1 MSKRD
6 KKRQRE
12 EAIKAEIL
20 RREQQRAE
28 RSPID
33 RDQMLFLIEYVGK
46 NVMEKGHE
54 HNFEFTKQWASSN
67 SINIDSLIT
76 FLENERIK
84 DDWDLVVSADPYEY
98 FGATSERLSWMPLEK
113 NDLEALLDW
122 LDVTLPERGCKHDYT
137 LTKEWL
143 SSKDVDI
150 STTLM
155 ALMSKGGGC
164 DCEVVYNVEPEN
176 IYP

>member
-1 MSKRD
+1 MSKKD

-20 RREQQRAE
+20 KRERQRAE

-33 RDQMLFLIEYVGK
+33 RDQMLSLIEYVGK
-46 NVMEKGHE
+46 NIMGKGHE
-54 HNFEFTKQWASSN
+54 HNFEFTEKWTSSN
-67 SINIDSLIT
+67 SINFASLVI
-76 FLENERIK
+76 FLESERIK
-84 DDWDLVVSADPYEY
+84 DDWDLVVSADPYDF
-98 FGATSERLSWMPLEK
+98 FGTTSERLSWMPLEK
-113 NDLEALLDW
+113 NDLAALLDW
-122 LDVTLPERGCKHDYT
+122 LDAILPERGCKHDYT

-150 STTLM
+150 PTTLM
-155 ALMSKGGGC
+155 AFMSKGGGC

>member
-1 MSKRD
+1 MGKKD

-20 RREQQRAE
+20 KRERQRAE
-28 RSPID
+28 SSPID
-33 RDQMLFLIEYVGK
+33 RDQMLSFIEHVGK
-46 NVMEKGHE
+46 SIVEKGHE
-54 HNFEFTKQWASSN
+54 HNFDFTEQWASSN
-67 SINIDSLIT
+67 SVNIASLIT
-76 FLENERIK
+76 FLENEGVK
-84 DDWDLVVSADPYEY
+84 DDWDLVVSADPYDY

-113 NDLEALLDW
+113 RDLEALLDW
-122 LDVTLPERGCKHDYT
+122 LDVTLLERGCKHDYA

-150 STTLM
+150 PTTLM